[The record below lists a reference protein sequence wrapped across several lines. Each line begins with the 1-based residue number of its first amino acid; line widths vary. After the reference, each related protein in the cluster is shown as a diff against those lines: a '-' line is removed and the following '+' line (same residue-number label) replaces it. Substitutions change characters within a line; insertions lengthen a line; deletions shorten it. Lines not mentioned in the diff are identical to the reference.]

1 MKWFQTFHQMIAPD
15 QNSSEED
22 RIWPAIDEAAVGMG
36 RLMDGPTEEEEDRM
50 DAQSDCYVSRG
61 KWISK

>member
-1 MKWFQTFHQMIAPD
+1 MID
-15 QNSSEED
+15 SSEED
-22 RIWPAIDEAAVGMG
+22 RIWSTIDEAARGMS
-36 RLMDGPTEEEEDRM
+36 RLMDEPTEEEEDRM